1 MNIAIYECENWECD
15 VFQPLTDNHRVS
27 TTGKALNAETVRDH
41 TDAEIIS
48 TFIYSKL
55 NRSVLE
61 QMPNLRM
68 IATRSTGIDH
78 IDLDYCRENGVM
90 VCNVP
95 TYGTATVAEHT
106 FALLLAVC
114 RKLPEAIDRT
124 RRGDFSP
131 AGLQGLDLYGKT
143 IGVVGTGSIGAH
155 VVRIAQGFDMRVLA
169 YDVKPREELTQQ
181 YRCEYVDMDT
191 LLVESDFVTLHVPSI
206 PQTYK
211 LIGAEQFRK
220 MKRGAILINTSRGSV
235 VDTTA
240 LTEALANGTV
250 AAAGLD
256 VLPQEPVIREEAE
269 LLRSVY
275 QRRHEQDL
283 ATLLA
288 DNVLLRLRNVVI
300 TPHNAFN
307 TVEAVTRIL
316 ETTFENIDRY
326 LKGEPVNVA
335 VSPEHAPS
343 GA

>member
-1 MNIAIYECENWECD
+1 MKIAVYECENWECD
-15 VFQPLTDNHRVS
+15 VFQPLADDHQIV
-27 TTGKALNAETVRDH
+27 TTGKALNADTAHEH
-41 TDAEIIS
+41 ADAEIIS

-55 NRSVLE
+55 NRGVLE
-61 QMPNLRM
+61 RVPHLKM
-68 IATRSTGIDH
+68 IATRSTGVDH
-78 IDLDYCRENGVM
+78 IDLDYCREHGIM

-131 AGLQGLDLYGKT
+131 AALQGRDLYGKT
-143 IGVVGTGSIGAH
+143 IGVIGTGSIGSH
-155 VVRIAQGFDMRVLA
+155 VVRIARGFDLRVLA
-169 YDVKPREELTQQ
+169 YDVNPREELTRQ

-191 LLVESDFVTLHVPSI
+191 LLVESDFITLHVPAI

-316 ETTFENIDRY
+316 QTTLENIAAY
-326 LKGEPVNVA
+326 TKGEPINVA
-335 VSPEHAPS
+335 LSPEQAPA